1 MASADERQCR
11 GERNSTVPH
20 LCFTDRGAAGGERG
34 LPHRDGE
41 HGGGGKNNPLGT
53 EILVLQVVFPT
64 SQFSPGF
71 LAVIPV
77 DLSLVT
83 GQQLV
88 QSPRRSVSAR
98 DYIKR
103 SNAKF
108 GTGGG

>member
-1 MASADERQCR
+1 MSASAAGRGTPEYRIAVLQTEERR
-11 GERNSTVPH
+11 GESAACLTETENTVAEVRTVH
-20 LCFTDRGAAGGERG
+20 SVQRSWSCL
-34 LPHRDGE
+34 
-41 HGGGGKNNPLGT
+41 
-53 EILVLQVVFPT
+53 LQVVFPT

-88 QSPRRSVSAR
+88 QSPRRSVSVR